1 MHAQEILSGA
11 SKSVRSR
18 RRLDRGAISFMA
30 TLALGCAF
38 SLAPMRAGA
47 QETGQKTFPTADA
60 AAQGLY
66 DAISSNDEKK
76 MLEVLGPHAHKV
88 VNSGDD
94 VEDEAARTDFT
105 TKYTEMHRTFE
116 EPDGSITLYVGAE
129 NWPTPIPI
137 VKNNGVYF
145 FDTDAARDEILYRRI
160 GQNELS
166 AIRVCEELAA
176 AEKEFYA
183 KQNNVYAAKFVSD
196 DGTHDGL
203 YWLGAKDQYDS
214 PIGPLI
220 ANAGSTEGTAKSL
233 KAEPTPF
240 HGYYFRI
247 LDRQGK
253 SADGG
258 EMNYAQD
265 GKMTRGFAFVA
276 FPAKYRDSGVMTFIV
291 SSSGVVYQKD
301 LGKRTAADA
310 RALRAFDP
318 DTTWSKA
325 DQAAADA
332 TAQSG
337 EPGTATAAGAETTA
351 TPKSAPTPSPNSTAP
366 PQR

>member
-1 MHAQEILSGA
+1 MRAPEIVLNISG
-11 SKSVRSR
+11 SSPTR
-18 RRLDRGAISFMA
+18 RELPRGAKFFTA
-30 TLALGCAF
+30 TLALGCALA
-38 SLAPMRAGA
+38 LAPVRAGA
-47 QETGQKTFPTADA
+47 QQTGQKTYPSADA

-66 DAISSNDEKK
+66 DAVSSNDEKK
-76 MLEVLGPHAHKV
+76 MLEVLGPHARKV

-94 VEDEAARTDFT
+94 VEDEASRTDFT
-105 TKYTEMHRTFE
+105 TKYTQMHRTFE
-116 EPDGSITLYVGAE
+116 EPDGTITLYIGAE

-166 AIRVCEELAA
+166 AIRVCEELASA
-176 AEKEFYA
+176 QKEYYA

-220 ANAGSTEGTAKSL
+220 ANAGSTEGTAKNL
-233 KAEPTPF
+233 KPEPTPF

-247 LDRQGK
+247 LSSQGK

-258 EMNYAQD
+258 AMDYTQD

-276 FPAKYRDSGVMTFIV
+276 FPAAYRDSGVMTFIV

-310 RALRAFDP
+310 RAMRAFDP

-337 EPGTATAAGAETTA
+337 EPGTASAAGAETTA
-351 TPKSAPTPSPNSTAP
+351 TPKTAPTPSPNSTS
-366 PQR
+366 PQKP

>member
-1 MHAQEILSGA
+1 MPQSSRIL
-11 SKSVRSR
+11 K
-18 RRLDRGAISFMA
+18 ISTA
-30 TLALGCAF
+30 TLALASAF
-38 SLAPMRAGA
+38 ALTPLLTHA
-47 QETGQKTFPTADA
+47 QQTGQKTFPSADA

-66 DAISSNDEKK
+66 DAISSNDEKN
-76 MLEVLGPHAHKV
+76 MLAVLGPDARKV

-94 VEDEAARTDFT
+94 VEDEASRTDFT

-116 EPDGSITLYVGAE
+116 EPDGSITLYIGAE

-166 AIRVCEELAA
+166 AIRVCEELAS

-183 KQNNVYAAKFVSD
+183 KQNNVYAAKFISD
-196 DGTHDGL
+196 DGQHDGL

-220 ANAGSTEGTAKSL
+220 ANAGSTQGTAKNL
-233 KAEPTPF
+233 KPEPTPF

-247 LDRQGK
+247 LGSQGK

-258 EMNYAQD
+258 AMSYTQD

-276 FPAKYRDSGVMTFIV
+276 FPAAYRDSGVMTFIV

-301 LGKRTAADA
+301 LGKRTAVYA
-310 RALRAFDP
+310 RDVQTFDP
-318 DTTWSKA
+318 DSTWSKA
-325 DQAAADA
+325 DQATADA

-337 EPGTATAAGAETTA
+337 EPGTASAAGAEATA
-351 TPKSAPTPSPNSTAP
+351 VPKSAPTPSPNSTS